1 MKHGGMRNYVRRKL
15 IWAGFWLFTN
25 FMKANPQTKETQQ
38 TLKTRTYFTMKNITM
53 DKRSHLIMIKTLI
66 MIKRKIPQKDNIS
79 TDACA

>member
-1 MKHGGMRNYVRRKL
+1 
-15 IWAGFWLFTN
+15 
-25 FMKANPQTKETQQ
+25 MKANPQTKETQQ

-53 DKRSHLIMIKTLI
+53 DKQSYLIKTLI